1 MFFFSFSIL
10 SLKTVVFIRFRD
22 HSLHSID
29 LTGCCILE
37 EERIILSIALCSG
50 GVLSLRIALSVPQPR
65 LTKKPSFSKPKNNFS
80 YNNNKNKDKNMGN
93 EMFCFV
99 CGQTNHLAKNC
110 FQCNIPKEYYENLI
124 NKIQDKIKNA
134 FIKTIFQKHGKFKTL
149 ISLS

>member
-1 MFFFSFSIL
+1 MP
-10 SLKTVVFIRFRD
+10 V
-22 HSLHSID
+22 
-29 LTGCCILE
+29 C
-37 EERIILSIALCSG
+37 
-50 GVLSLRIALSVPQPR
+50 LRIEEKHRFSQNSVQNSQFKAFFVENSYKPNPKQFKR
-65 LTKKPSFSKPKNNFS
+65 HGFNKNKFTKNPSFSEPKNNFS